1 MDRIEKTDESALGG
15 GWGSAANLSHSLQ
28 PGRFGDRRVSEVPG
42 APGPY
47 FRLGPETGSGV
58 VRAEGHRGN
67 YARVAADVPSPS
79 GLSGTTTL
87 QRLQHWPDVM
97 ARPLLPTPPPI
108 PIPSGN
114 QRPVEARV
122 SGSIGAFPLPM
133 LLQNPATS
141 GDQGQVEAMVLGNE
155 GSAAITPAV
164 ASGASAAGGVR
175 KQHGTLPPPIPPTGY
190 LNEWRAFASWCRN
203 HDMQY
208 WPASAEAV
216 TRHLKD
222 QAESCKYTKIARIRG
237 AISATHLAAK
247 LEDPCASDIVKQT
260 LRELDRSLQGRRVS
274 SRDCLGADD
283 LEPIRE
289 TALRPRRRGRS
300 DRWESPETARK
311 RGLVDIALCSLV
323 VQAGLRCEEAAALKW
338 EDLTESDGCQA
349 LIRIRDR
356 WGGEGDRAV
365 AIPEQTRR
373 DLQAIPKDGGTA
385 GSIFGLSAKRI
396 RNRIDAA
403 AKAAEIGKRVTR
415 DPQSLP
421 GDDSA
426 REMSASYKCQ
436 WQAFRRW
443 CDQQGL
449 RHLPADAG
457 TVADFIRHRADQ
469 VALSSVRQTY
479 AVISQVHR
487 RAGLV
492 NPCDFERVKAAL
504 RAVRAAQPSFKPTML
519 DADAMTAI
527 RTSALRP
534 RLSAGTWESVDA
546 ARQRGLVD
554 IALCSVFHSANLSM
568 RQLLELEWRDLE
580 QQREDAAILTVRS
593 GLGPDASMDMLVLTG
608 QIVRDLEAI
617 RGGAG
622 PEDAMFDL
630 TRDCVYKRVD
640 AAATAAGFDASHIG
654 VPPRTLACT
663 EGSIMDRIEKT
674 DESAFGGGWG
684 AAANL
689 THSLQPGRFGDRRV
703 SEVPGAPG
711 PCFRLGP
718 ETGSGV
724 VCAEG
729 HRGNYS
735 RVAADVSSPSGL
747 SGTTTLQRLRHWPD
761 VMAPPL
767 LPMPPPIPIPSGNQR
782 PVEARVSGSI
792 GAFPPPMLLQNPA
805 TSGDQWQVEPMVLG
819 NEGSAANTPA
829 VAFGASAAGG
839 VWKQHGALPP
849 PIPLTRHLSEWSAFA
864 RWCRSHDMQY
874 WPASAQ
880 AVAHHLKDRAESCES
895 ANLKRIRA
903 AISATHLAAR
913 LEDPCASDI
922 VKQTLRELARR
933 LPGGRAASGPF
944 SSSDWLGADDLV
956 PIREVAFR
964 RRRLGLSDRW
974 ERPETARK
982 RGLVDI
988 ALCSLVVQA
997 GLRCE
1002 EAAALK
1008 WEDLTASDG
1017 RQAAIRV
1024 RDQRGGEGERAVAI
1038 PEQTYRDLQA
1048 IAKDG
1053 EPAGSIFGLSA
1064 RWIRNRIDAAANAA
1078 GLDASYPGVPP
1089 RTIT

>member
-15 GWGSAANLSHSLQ
+15 GWGAAASLSRSLQ

-42 APGPY
+42 PPGPY

-58 VRAEGHRGN
+58 VCAEGHRGS
-67 YARVAADVPSPS
+67 YSRVAADVPSPN

-97 ARPLLPTPPPI
+97 APPLLPMPPPI
-108 PIPSGN
+108 PIPSG
-114 QRPVEARV
+114 
-122 SGSIGAFPLPM
+122 
-133 LLQNPATS
+133 
-141 GDQGQVEAMVLGNE
+141 DQWQVEPMVLGND
-155 GSAAITPAV
+155 GSAVNTPAV
-164 ASGASAAGGVR
+164 ASGASAAGGVW
-175 KQHGTLPPPIPPTGY
+175 KQHGALPPPIPPTRH
-190 LNEWRAFASWCRN
+190 LSEWSAFARWCRS
-203 HDMQY
+203 HELQH

-216 TRHLKD
+216 ARHLKE
-222 QAESCKYTKIARIRG
+222 QGESGKSTKITRIRA
-237 AISATHLAAK
+237 AISTTHLAAK

-260 LRELDRSLQGRRVS
+260 LGELARRLPGERAASGPVS
-274 SRDCLGADD
+274 SSDWLGADD

-289 TALRPRRRGRS
+289 TALRPRRSGRS
-300 DRWESPETARK
+300 DRWERPKTARK

-338 EDLTESDGCQA
+338 EDLAESDGCHA

-356 WGGEGDRAV
+356 WGGECDRAV

-373 DLQAIPKDGGTA
+373 DLQAIPKDGGTT

-426 REMSASYKCQ
+426 REVSASYKCQ

-449 RHLPADAG
+449 GYLPADEG

-469 VALSSVRQTY
+469 VALSSVRQAN

-492 NPCDFERVKAAL
+492 NPCEFERVKAAM
-504 RAVRAAQPSFKPTML
+504 RAVGAAKSSFSPTML
-519 DADAMTAI
+519 DAHAMT
-527 RTSALRP
+527 
-534 RLSAGTWESVDA
+534 
-546 ARQRGLVD
+546 
-554 IALCSVFHSANLSM
+554 
-568 RQLLELEWRDLE
+568 
-580 QQREDAAILTVRS
+580 
-593 GLGPDASMDMLVLTG
+593 
-608 QIVRDLEAI
+608 AI

-640 AAATAAGFDASHIG
+640 AAATAAGFDASQTG

-674 DESAFGGGWG
+674 DESALGGGWRS
-684 AAANL
+684 AANL
-689 THSLQPGRFGDRRV
+689 SHSLQPGRLGDRRV

-711 PCFRLGP
+711 SCFRLGP

-724 VCAEG
+724 VRAEW
-729 HRGNYS
+729 HRGNYA
-735 RVAADVSSPSGL
+735 RVAADVPSPNGL
-747 SGTTTLQRLRHWPD
+747 SGTTTLQRLQHWPD

-782 PVEARVSGSI
+782 PVEAGVSGSA

-805 TSGDQWQVEPMVLG
+805 TSGDQGQVEAMVLG
-819 NEGSAANTPA
+819 NDGSAVNAPA
-829 VAFGASAAGG
+829 VASGASSAGG

-849 PIPLTRHLSEWSAFA
+849 PIPLTRHLREWSAFA

-895 ANLKRIRA
+895 AHLKRIRA
-903 AISATHLAAR
+903 AISATHIAAK
-913 LEDPCASDI
+913 LEDPYASGI

-933 LPGGRAASGPF
+933 LPAGRDASGPF
-944 SSSDWLGADDLV
+944 SSIDWLDADDLE
-956 PIREVAFR
+956 PIREAAFQ

-997 GLRCE
+997 GLHCE
-1002 EAAALK
+1002 EVAALK

-1017 RQAAIRV
+1017 CQAAIRV

-1064 RWIRNRIDAAANAA
+1064 RWIRNRIDAAAKAA
-1078 GLDASYPGVPP
+1078 GLDVSHIGVQPRAS
-1089 RTIT
+1089 T

>member
-15 GWGSAANLSHSLQ
+15 GWGSAANLTHSLQ
-28 PGRFGDRRVSEVPG
+28 PGRFGDRRVSEVSG

-47 FRLGPETGSGV
+47 FRLGPEPGSGV
-58 VRAEGHRGN
+58 VCAEGHRGN
-67 YARVAADVPSPS
+67 YSRVVADVPTPS

-97 ARPLLPTPPPI
+97 ARPLLPMPPPI

-122 SGSIGAFPLPM
+122 SGSIGAFPPPM
-133 LLQNPATS
+133 LLQSPATS
-141 GDQGQVEAMVLGNE
+141 GDQGQVEAMVLGND
-155 GSAAITPAV
+155 GSAVNTPAV
-164 ASGASAAGGVR
+164 ASGASAAGGVW
-175 KQHGTLPPPIPPTGY
+175 KQHGALPPPIPLTHY
-190 LNEWRAFASWCRN
+190 LRKWRAFARWCRS
-203 HDMQY
+203 HDMQH

-216 TRHLKD
+216 ARHLKD
-222 QAESCKYTKIARIRG
+222 QAESCKSANVTRILA
-237 AISATHLAAK
+237 AISTTHLAAK

-260 LRELDRSLQGRRVS
+260 LGELACRLPGERATSGSVS
-274 SRDCLGADD
+274 SSDCLGADD
-283 LEPIRE
+283 LVPIRE
-289 TALRPRRRGRS
+289 AALRPRRHGLN
-300 DRWESPETARK
+300 DRWEPPETARK

-323 VQAGLRCEEAAALKW
+323 VQAGLHCEEVAALKW

-349 LIRIRDR
+349 AIRIRDQR
-356 WGGEGDRAV
+356 GGEGGRAV
-365 AIPEQTRR
+365 AISEQTYR
-373 DLQAIPKDGGTA
+373 DLQAIATDGEPA
-385 GSIFGLSAKRI
+385 GSIFGLSGRWIRERI
-396 RNRIDAA
+396 NAA
-403 AKAAEIGKRVTR
+403 VKAAEIGKRIAR
-415 DPQSLP
+415 IPRGQP
-421 GDDSA
+421 GD
-426 REMSASYKCQ
+426 ASGYVVPNTYKCQ

-443 CDQQGL
+443 CDKQGL
-449 RHLPADAG
+449 GYLPADEG

-469 VALSSVRQTY
+469 VAMSSIRQAY
-479 AVISQVHR
+479 FAISSAHR

-492 NPCDFERVKAAL
+492 SPCDSERVNAAI
-504 RAVRAAQPSFKPTML
+504 RAVRAAKSSFSPTML
-519 DADAMTAI
+519 DAHAMT
-527 RTSALRP
+527 
-534 RLSAGTWESVDA
+534 
-546 ARQRGLVD
+546 
-554 IALCSVFHSANLSM
+554 
-568 RQLLELEWRDLE
+568 
-580 QQREDAAILTVRS
+580 
-593 GLGPDASMDMLVLTG
+593 
-608 QIVRDLEAI
+608 AI

-622 PEDAMFDL
+622 PEDAVFDL
-630 TRDCVYKRVD
+630 TSEGMYKRVD
-640 AAATAAGFDASHIG
+640 AAATAAGLDASQTG

-711 PCFRLGP
+711 PYFRLGP
-718 ETGSGV
+718 EPGSGV

-747 SGTTTLQRLRHWPD
+747 SGTTTLQRLQHWPD

-767 LPMPPPIPIPSGNQR
+767 LPMPPPIPIPSGDQR

-819 NEGSAANTPA
+819 SEGSAANTPA

-956 PIREVAFR
+956 PIREAALRPR
-964 RRRLGLSDRW
+964 RRGLNDRW

-1002 EAAALK
+1002 EVAALK

-1048 IAKDG
+1048 TAKDG
-1053 EPAGSIFGLSA
+1053 ERAGSIFGLSA
-1064 RWIRNRIDAAANAA
+1064 RWIRNRIDAAAKAA
-1078 GLDASYPGVPP
+1078 GLDASYPGVQP
-1089 RTIT
+1089 RTIA

>member
-15 GWGSAANLSHSLQ
+15 GWGAAASLSRSLQ

-42 APGPY
+42 PPGPY

-58 VRAEGHRGN
+58 VCAEGHRGS
-67 YARVAADVPSPS
+67 YSRVAADVPSPN

-97 ARPLLPTPPPI
+97 APPLLPMPPPI
-108 PIPSGN
+108 PIPSG
-114 QRPVEARV
+114 
-122 SGSIGAFPLPM
+122 
-133 LLQNPATS
+133 
-141 GDQGQVEAMVLGNE
+141 DQWQVEPMVLGND
-155 GSAAITPAV
+155 GSAVNTPAV
-164 ASGASAAGGVR
+164 ASGASAAGGVW
-175 KQHGTLPPPIPPTGY
+175 KQHGALPPPIPPTRH
-190 LNEWRAFASWCRN
+190 LSEWSAFARWCRS
-203 HDMQY
+203 HELQH

-216 TRHLKD
+216 ARHLKE
-222 QAESCKYTKIARIRG
+222 QGESGKSTKITRIRA
-237 AISATHLAAK
+237 AISTTHLAAK

-260 LRELDRSLQGRRVS
+260 LGELARRLPGERAASGPVS
-274 SRDCLGADD
+274 SSDWLGADD

-289 TALRPRRRGRS
+289 TALRPRRSGRS
-300 DRWESPETARK
+300 DRWERPKTARK

-338 EDLTESDGCQA
+338 EDLAESDGCHA

-356 WGGEGDRAV
+356 WGGECDRAV

-373 DLQAIPKDGGTA
+373 DLQAIPKDGGTT

-426 REMSASYKCQ
+426 REVSASYKCQ

-449 RHLPADAG
+449 GYLPADEG

-469 VALSSVRQTY
+469 VALSSVRQAN

-492 NPCDFERVKAAL
+492 NPCEFERVKAAM
-504 RAVRAAQPSFKPTML
+504 RAVRAAQPSFSPTML

-527 RTSALRP
+527 RTSALLP

-546 ARQRGLVD
+546 AQARGLVD
-554 IALCSVFHSANLSM
+554 IALCSVFHSAGLSM

-580 QQREDAAILTVRS
+580 QQTEDAATLTVRS
-593 GLGPDASMDMLVLTG
+593 RLGPDASMDTLVLTG

-640 AAATAAGFDASHIG
+640 AAATAAGFDASQTG

-674 DESAFGGGWG
+674 DESALGGGWG
-684 AAANL
+684 SAANL
-689 THSLQPGRFGDRRV
+689 SHSLQPGRFGDRRV

-711 PCFRLGP
+711 SCFRLGP

-724 VCAEG
+724 VRAEW
-729 HRGNYS
+729 HRGNYA
-735 RVAADVSSPSGL
+735 RVAADVPSPNGL
-747 SGTTTLQRLRHWPD
+747 SGTTTLQRLQHWPD

-782 PVEARVSGSI
+782 PVEAGVSGSA

-805 TSGDQWQVEPMVLG
+805 TSGDQGQVEAMVLG
-819 NEGSAANTPA
+819 NDGSAVNAPA
-829 VAFGASAAGG
+829 VASGASSAGG

-849 PIPLTRHLSEWSAFA
+849 PIPLTRHLREWSAFA

-895 ANLKRIRA
+895 AHLKRIRA
-903 AISATHLAAR
+903 AISATHIAAK
-913 LEDPCASDI
+913 LEDPYASGI

-933 LPGGRAASGPF
+933 LPAGRDASGPF
-944 SSSDWLGADDLV
+944 SSIDWLGADDLE
-956 PIREVAFR
+956 PIREAAFQ

-997 GLRCE
+997 GLHCE
-1002 EAAALK
+1002 EVAALK

-1017 RQAAIRV
+1017 CQAAIRV

-1064 RWIRNRIDAAANAA
+1064 RWIRNRIDATAKAA
-1078 GLDASYPGVPP
+1078 GLDASYPGVQP
-1089 RTIT
+1089 RTIA